1 MLTDSLQT
9 FLSFLQAH
17 VWLAYTTI
25 FLIALSESLALV
37 GLIVPGA
44 ILMFAIGTLITTGY
58 LDFYT
63 TAAWAVLGAVAGDGI
78 SYWLG
83 ARYRN
88 QLQNLWPLSRYPG
101 AFDKGIGFFQRHG
114 GKSVLFGRFVGPLRP
129 IIPAIAGMFGMPLRQ
144 FMLINIF
151 SGLAWAPLY
160 LLPGMA
166 FGLSLEL
173 AGEVAGRLVL
183 WILILILSVLFV
195 VWLVRHIHSFVLS
208 HTEVWVEKALHWSH
222 RHPTTGQIS
231 SALLETN
238 ASEYRGLA
246 WLTLLFLLS
255 VVVIAIITEAA
266 ASFAIVNQLEQLM
279 LNLPSFIHTPVADA
293 LFHFFLSLSHPIA
306 LSIFSQAL
314 TLWLLWQRQWLLAMH
329 LLLAWALPIVVMI
342 IFALLSSEQGL
353 DSFDITSSLI
363 LTSSLLLFLSLLFG
377 NEIKPRYR
385 PGFYV
390 AMAVVLFFIFLSQ
403 IYWQHSGFIRAS
415 IELLIGISWAALIGI
430 AYRRHLLKQVTH
442 YKLIPVLIF
451 CFFCVWAMQQHK
463 PAENLVLQNPTITS
477 IQEWQEKSWKALP
490 EVREDL
496 RQSHQHPFNLQWMG
510 DKTSITQQLQN
521 TGWQNN
527 NVISWKRALNS
538 LQTSP
543 DDAELFI
550 LPHVHNGRYEDLR
563 WVKYE
568 KGTLYVIRLWQSHF
582 LIKGDKTSIPLWFG
596 NVSIMQQH
604 AQLGWHYLQTTPKF
618 SSAFEKLKK
627 ENITYIEKNNVLLIE
642 MKSH

>member
-63 TAAWAVLGAVAGDGI
+63 TAAWAALGAIAGDGI

-114 GKSVLFGRFVGPLRP
+114 GKSVLFGRFIGPLRP
-129 IIPAIAGMFGMPLRQ
+129 IIPAIAGMFGMPLRH

-151 SGLAWAPLY
+151 SALAWAPLY

-183 WILILILSVLFV
+183 WILLIILSVLFIA
-195 VWLVRHIHSFVLS
+195 WGVRHIYSFVLS
-208 HTEVWVEKALHWSH
+208 HTEVWVERALLWSH
-222 RHPTTGQIS
+222 RHPTTGKIS
-231 SALLETN
+231 SALLETK

-266 ASFAIVNQLEQLM
+266 AAFSIVNQLEQLI
-279 LNLPSFIHTPVADA
+279 LNLPSFIHTPVADTV
-293 LFHFFLSLSHPIA
+293 FHFFISLSHPIA
-306 LSIFSQAL
+306 LSILFLAIMF
-314 TLWLLWQRQWLLAMH
+314 WLLWQRQWLLAMH
-329 LLLAWALPIVVMI
+329 LLLAWALPVVVMI
-342 IFALLSSEQGL
+342 ILALLSNEQGL
-353 DSFDITSSLI
+353 NLSDITSSLI
-363 LTSSLLLFLSLLFG
+363 LTSSLLFFLSLLFG

-403 IYWQHSGFIRAS
+403 LYWQHSGFIRTS
-415 IELLIGISWAALIGI
+415 IELFIGISWAALIGI

-442 YKLIPVLIF
+442 YKLIPLMIF
-451 CFFCVWAMQQHK
+451 CLFCVWAIQQHK
-463 PAENLVLQNPTITS
+463 PIDHLTHQILVVNS
-477 IQEWQEKSWKALP
+477 IQEWQEKSWQTLP
-490 EVREDL
+490 RVREDL

-510 DKTSITQQLQN
+510 DKTSITQQLESS
-521 TGWQNN
+521 GWQNS
-527 NVISWKRALNS
+527 NVISWKTVLKS
-538 LQTSP
+538 LQTLP
-543 DDAELFI
+543 EDTELFI
-550 LPHVHNGRYEDLR
+550 LPQVHKGRYEDLR

-568 KGTLYVIRLWQSHF
+568 NGTLYVIRLWQSHF
-582 LIKGDKTSIPLWFG
+582 FIHGDKTSIPLWIG

-604 AQLGWHYLQTTPKF
+604 AQLGWHYLQTTAKF
-618 SSAFEKLKK
+618 SSAFEKFKK
-627 ENITYIEKNNVLLIE
+627 ENLTFVEKPGVLLV
-642 MKSH
+642 K